1 MAKLWTT
8 PTYKSFLTALTL
20 CGYTSYMFG
29 WHVHEK
35 AILLVL
41 VPLSLLAAENHAYF
55 RTYVIAS
62 MAGVYSLFP
71 LLFTPAESL
80 IKLIYS
86 LLWAVMIFS
95 PLQRRVYEFPL
106 SMAFVILDLLER
118 LYLVGFAP
126 LHLVVTILPWV
137 LGPSKEFLPLLL
149 TSVYCAVGLV
159 WAFIR
164 LSVIYL
170 RPGYFSVDLS

>member
-1 MAKLWTT
+1 
-8 PTYKSFLTALTL
+8 
-20 CGYTSYMFG
+20 
-29 WHVHEK
+29 
-35 AILLVL
+35 
-41 VPLSLLAAENHAYF
+41 LLAAENHAYF
-55 RTYVIAS
+55 RTYLIAS
-62 MAGVYSLFP
+62 VAGIYSLFP

-86 LLWAVMIFS
+86 LVWVVMVLVPI
-95 PLQRRVYEFPL
+95 QRRVYEFPR
-106 SMAFVILDLLER
+106 SPAFVILDALER
-118 LYLVGFAP
+118 LYLAGFVP
-126 LHLVVTILPWV
+126 LHLIVAVLPYA

-170 RPGYFSVDLS
+170 RSKSLSFHTTQAAQ